1 MFSPGKKKRVLPIW
15 MTSPEKKDRGSEKK
29 SSDKQKSIKNFF
41 RPQENI
47 VNKSFETDAFDFDD
61 NGSES
66 DMITGEDKSTVFIM
80 SPSELEEVA
89 RLVLEQN

>member
-61 NGSES
+61 NGSKS

-80 SPSELEEVA
+80 SPAELEEVA